1 MDLISELKPIYP
13 ITPQLGS
20 FAKYEKYFGDGISL
34 TNRTSLSTL
43 KNTPST
49 STLGLSYTPFPLLS
63 VKGQTSRGDSHD
75 SLMGLELTYRFGVP
89 LSQQLDTNKVNL
101 MRTQAGNRY
110 DFVDRNYNIVM
121 QYRKQEL
128 FTISLPESLSAE
140 AASSLR
146 VTATVHKAKYDL
158 KNIKWSA
165 PELTARGGSIQV
177 TSPVTINLTLPTPVF
192 SEKTNEPQRYKLTAV
207 GTDREGNQSN
217 TAVMWVNVKPS
228 QETITSLTLS
238 PDSIITANNIDTY
251 HATATI
257 QNEKGEPLSHK
268 DVTFT
273 VNGFTDNKGVI
284 LSAGSGDAGES
295 VTVTTAA
302 NGRAQITIKSK
313 VAGQGELRATMKNG
327 SLSSI
332 PLHFAVDT
340 RSAKIATLVVT
351 KNNAVTNGTAQ
362 NSVKARVTDANN
374 NPLPNVAV
382 VFTPTN
388 GGLPSTGTVTTNAH
402 GEADFALSNTTAGTT
417 TVTAEVNG
425 TSQTVEVTFVAE
437 ASSATLP
444 NENLTVVTN
453 NAVAN
458 GTAQNSVKARVT
470 DANNNPLPNVAV
482 VFTPTNGGLPS
493 TQTVT
498 TNAHG
503 EADFALSNTRAGTT
517 IVTAEV
523 NGTSQTVEVTFV
535 GEEEAPDSIN
545 TQVNA
550 YTFTQTSVEGTF
562 PTTGFTGATFTIVPK
577 DSKSTTDYIWS
588 ANASWVSVTNGV
600 VKFTGTGTGSKV
612 TITGAPSSG
621 QGKTIK
627 YSFKLKSWFI
637 NNGSPAISW
646 SNANTYCL
654 SQSGYRI
661 PTIEQLTNNSSSGS
675 GPGNQSRAANAGL
688 WSEWG
693 NLNNYDGGFT
703 VHSYWSSEQR
713 SDGQYYRVYLSNGL
727 IYGDYVDGGEI
738 NGVCRKG
745 L

>member
-402 GEADFALSNTTAGTT
+402 GEADFALSNT
-417 TVTAEVNG
+417 
-425 TSQTVEVTFVAE
+425 
-437 ASSATLP
+437 
-444 NENLTVVTN
+444 
-453 NAVAN
+453 
-458 GTAQNSVKARVT
+458 
-470 DANNNPLPNVAV
+470 
-482 VFTPTNGGLPS
+482 
-493 TQTVT
+493 
-498 TNAHG
+498 
-503 EADFALSNTRAGTT
+503 RAGTT